1 MRFGEALRSLGMDEF
16 ALAHRMIG
24 ISNALADEKSQKG
37 AGNREKLHLEVL
49 KEFTKHL
56 DPPRPAGGPGAFGS
70 GFGGPSFGGSGDP
83 PVIVQL
89 VHNVPRPERTQ
100 PAPPPLTAATPCP

>member
-1 MRFGEALRSLGMDEF
+1 MRFGEALRALGMDEF
-16 ALAHRMIG
+16 ALAGRMIG
-24 ISNALADEKSQKG
+24 ISNTLADKSSSEG

-56 DPPRPAGGPGAFGS
+56 DPPRPTSGPGAPFGAS
-70 GFGGPSFGGSGDP
+70 GEP

-89 VHNVPRPERTQ
+89 MHNVPRPERT
-100 PAPPPLTAATPCP
+100 PSPSSPPSS

>member
-1 MRFGEALRSLGMDEF
+1 MRIGEALRAHGMDEF
-16 ALAHRMIG
+16 ALASRMIRL
-24 ISNALADEKSQKG
+24 SNGLAKSKDSAG

-56 DPPRPAGGPGAFGS
+56 DPPRATGASALGGTAFA
-70 GFGGPSFGGSGDP
+70 GSGDP

-89 VHNVPRPERTQ
+89 VHNVPRPDRASS
-100 PAPPPLTAATPCP
+100 PSVLTATSPSS